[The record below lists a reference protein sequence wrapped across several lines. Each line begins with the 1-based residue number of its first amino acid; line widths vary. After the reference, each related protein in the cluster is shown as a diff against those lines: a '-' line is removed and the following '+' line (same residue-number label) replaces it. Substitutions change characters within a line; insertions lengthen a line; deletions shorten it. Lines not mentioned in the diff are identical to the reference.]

1 MERPSAAPGEIEALL
16 APIDAANPAGRSLRD
31 APELRDLRLARGE
44 DAAPRTARAAP
55 ARETNWRAIAAQAQ
69 QLLREQGKDVEV
81 ACRLAEAW
89 SRLQGLEGL
98 ARGLTLIA
106 GLVERYGQE
115 LSRRDGDE
123 QAGDWWAEYEARLK
137 WLDLV
142 LPPEL
147 RAVGDTVS
155 PEWIRQ
161 QLDALELVK
170 ASLGRLCAAGAVGEP
185 MARLYARLD
194 ELSVELDGLLE
205 RALTE
210 LQWFEE
216 QRQRQRQLNQM
227 NAGKRQALRER
238 EQAVRALH
246 GVVQWLQHDQPDGVA
261 ELLVERAL
269 RLMHEP
275 PERLRQQLDR
285 LATWTSGDELP
296 GPTVFDDPP
305 PGQG

>member
-1 MERPSAAPGEIEALL
+1 MVPLSAAPGEIEALL
-16 APIDAANPAGRSLRD
+16 APIDAANPVGRSLRD
-31 APELRDLRLARGE
+31 SPELRDLRLARGE
-44 DAAPRTARAAP
+44 DSAPRTARSAP

-69 QLLREQGKDVEV
+69 LLLREQGKDVEV

-106 GLVERYGQE
+106 GLVERYGKV

-123 QAGDWWAEYEARLK
+123 QASDWWAEYAARLK

-170 ASLGRLCAAGAVGEP
+170 ASLGRLCAVGSVGQP

-194 ELSVELDGLLE
+194 ELCVELDELRE

-246 GVVQWLQHDQPDGVA
+246 GVVQWLQREQPGSVA

-275 PERLRQQLDR
+275 PERLRQQLER
-285 LATWTSGDELP
+285 LATWTTGDELP
-296 GPTVFDDPP
+296 CPTVFDDPP